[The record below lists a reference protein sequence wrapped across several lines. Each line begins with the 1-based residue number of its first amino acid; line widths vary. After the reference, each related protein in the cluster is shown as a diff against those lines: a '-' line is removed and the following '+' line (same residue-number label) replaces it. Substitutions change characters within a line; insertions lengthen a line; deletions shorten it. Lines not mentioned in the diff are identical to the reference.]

1 MSELT
6 PIPFRPMGIIKMV
19 LEGLGYQVTYC
30 YEDLIFIEH
39 NAFLLRME
47 ERGEAVSILF
57 NAESE
62 PDKRP
67 GIAEA
72 IATAGGTANLAFT
85 RQGTYVMI
93 PTTDESSFSIE
104 FREGEF

>member
-1 MSELT
+1 MPEQT

-47 ERGEAVSILF
+47 DRGEAVSIFF

-72 IATAGGTANLAFT
+72 IATAGHTAHLAFT
-85 RQGTYVMI
+85 RQGTYAMI